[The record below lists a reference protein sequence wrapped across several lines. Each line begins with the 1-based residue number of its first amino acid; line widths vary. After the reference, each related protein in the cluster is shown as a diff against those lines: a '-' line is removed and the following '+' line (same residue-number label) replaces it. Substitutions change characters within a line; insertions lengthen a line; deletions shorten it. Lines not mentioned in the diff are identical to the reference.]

1 MVAKIHQKIADAV
14 KNFMGTKNA
23 ADQLICVL
31 KVAEDLGLDEYQ
43 AKASRTMDHSAP
55 KLAQEMHALHGMVG
69 EIGELHSIYQKV
81 YQGHEVD
88 PEHQKKELG
97 DLLWFIAE
105 YCTAK
110 NWKLSEIA
118 ELNIEK
124 LKARYP
130 EGFDVEH
137 SLHRKEGDI

>member
-1 MVAKIHQKIADAV
+1 MVAKIHQRIVDAV
-14 KNFMGTKNA
+14 KNCMGTKNVA
-23 ADQLICVL
+23 GQIVCVM
-31 KVAEDLGLDEYQ
+31 KQAEGMTFDEYQ
-43 AKASRTMDHSAP
+43 VKASRTMNKDAAA
-55 KLAQEMHALHGMVG
+55 LAQEMHALHGMVG
-69 EIGELHSIYQKV
+69 EIGELHSIYQKM
-81 YQGHEVD
+81 YQGHDVD

-97 DLLWFIAE
+97 DLLWFVAE
-105 YCTAK
+105 YCSAK

-130 EGFDVEH
+130 DGFDVEH